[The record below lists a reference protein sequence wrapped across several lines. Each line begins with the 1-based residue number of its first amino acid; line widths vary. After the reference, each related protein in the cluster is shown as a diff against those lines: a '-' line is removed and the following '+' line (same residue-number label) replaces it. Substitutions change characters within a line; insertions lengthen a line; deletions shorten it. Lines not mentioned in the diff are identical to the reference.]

1 MHTRI
6 AQAISDLGLKKVA
19 FAKKLG
25 LSQPFVSELCSGKS
39 KPSDRTIS
47 DICREFGVD
56 EVWLRTGVGE
66 PFPPRSRRDVIDDY
80 LGELSEGKRSDVEQL
95 LIEFMA
101 ETPVEEWE
109 VLNGMLKR
117 LAGKVNGED

>member
-6 AQAISDLGLKKVA
+6 AQVISDLGLKKVA

-56 EVWLRTGVGE
+56 ELWLRYGDGDMFVQKHPNEEIEG
-66 PFPPRSRRDVIDDY
+66 FMMDVLRGDDGFKRRFARMVAR
-80 LGELSEGKRSDVEQL
+80 LTE
-95 LIEFMA
+95 
-101 ETPVEEWE
+101 EEWE
-109 VLNGMLKR
+109 ILERKMRELM
-117 LAGKVNGED
+117 EE

>member
-1 MHTRI
+1 LHTRI
-6 AQAISDLGLKKVA
+6 AQVISDLGLKKVA

-56 EVWLRTGVGE
+56 ELWLRYGDGDMFVQKHPNEEIEG
-66 PFPPRSRRDVIDDY
+66 FMMDVLRGDDGFKRRFARMVAR
-80 LGELSEGKRSDVEQL
+80 LTE
-95 LIEFMA
+95 
-101 ETPVEEWE
+101 EEWE
-109 VLNGMLKR
+109 ILERKMRELM
-117 LAGKVNGED
+117 EE